1 MRMIVDTATEGE
13 KRAVVK
19 FFWMTLGK
27 PKRPATWSG
36 INGVISYI
44 RRRIGSTA
52 PSIAAC
58 HRTLVRLAADEEDD
72 LSRRAPSVARKREFS
87 HEEDMYAGLLI
98 CEGHSQ
104 RSALKLINGD
114 RIAAGK
120 EPVTR
125 HMIRDAENRVELMR
139 RHRRTDKSGSSD
151 LECAWAVAS
160 LAFALQVQ
168 AQLRAGAALA
178 QRPTSG
184 PVIMLERKRI
194 VCLPPDEWE
203 LLGSSAARS

>member
-1 MRMIVDTATEGE
+1 MKAQTSAAPTTIERAQRELAGEDSDGESDYEDVDTATEGE

-87 HEEDMYAGLLI
+87 HEEDVYIGLLI

-125 HMIRDAENRVELMR
+125 HMIFRTCIGRVR
-139 RHRRTDKSGSSD
+139 R
-151 LECAWAVAS
+151 
-160 LAFALQVQ
+160 
-168 AQLRAGAALA
+168 
-178 QRPTSG
+178 
-184 PVIMLERKRI
+184 
-194 VCLPPDEWE
+194 
-203 LLGSSAARS
+203 